1 MRKTELLS
9 QQELRWWFQILF
21 LPLSREIIQLL
32 TDVFLI
38 GGRNHQLEQQM
49 PTRYTTY
56 HLSIPILEYLPTKN
70 THI

>member
-32 TDVFLI
+32 TDVFFN
-38 GGRNHQLEQQM
+38 RRQKP
-49 PTRYTTY
+49 PTRATDANEIHNLPLVNPHTGVFTY
-56 HLSIPILEYLPTKN
+56 
-70 THI
+70 